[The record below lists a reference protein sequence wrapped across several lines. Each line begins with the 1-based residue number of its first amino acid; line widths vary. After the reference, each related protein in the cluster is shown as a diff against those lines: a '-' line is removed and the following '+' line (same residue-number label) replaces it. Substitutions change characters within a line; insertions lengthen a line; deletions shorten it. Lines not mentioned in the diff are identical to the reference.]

1 MGKKIVIAGGTGFI
15 GSHLI
20 KQLKMGDYDIYVL
33 TRKAVSDENSGVKY
47 VTWNPGSDPDEN
59 LLSVISGSYAVIN
72 LAGANISKR
81 WSASYKNEMF
91 ESRINSTFTI
101 VSAINA
107 AKEPPLSV
115 VNASAIGYYG
125 DRGSETLSE
134 ESQPG
139 NDFLSRLAVGWEEE
153 SKKLNNYITRLITI
167 RFGVVLGSDGGAFP
181 ELYSLAVKGR
191 GASYGNLDNWLSWI
205 HIDDLCDA
213 IIFLVEKTDYF
224 GVFNGVSPNPVKKD
238 ELQNILAEATGKPL
252 KLKAPKFAIK
262 LVGGEGAVDALFSS
276 QFVVPQKL
284 IEAGFK
290 FRHED
295 IKETVNSLVSQM
307 KK

>member
-1 MGKKIVIAGGTGFI
+1 MSKKIVIAGGTGFI

-20 KQLKMGDYDIYVL
+20 RELKNGDYDIYVL
-33 TRKAVSDENSGVKY
+33 TRKAISNENSGVKY

-59 LLSVISGSYAVIN
+59 VQSVISGSYAVIN
-72 LAGANISKR
+72 LAGASISKR
-81 WSASYKNEMF
+81 WSTSYKNEIF

-107 AKEPPLSV
+107 SKEPPLSV

-139 NDFLSRLAVGWEEE
+139 NDFLSRLTVGWEDEA
-153 SKKLNNYITRLITI
+153 KKLNNYITRLITM
-167 RFGVVLGSDGGAFP
+167 RFGVVFGSDGGAFP

-191 GASYGNLDNWLSWI
+191 GASYGSGDNWLSWI
-205 HIDDLCDA
+205 HIDDLCKA
-213 IIFLVEKTDYF
+213 IIFLIDKTDNF
-224 GVFNGVSPNPVKKD
+224 GVFNAVSPNPVRKD
-238 ELQNILAEATGKPL
+238 ELQDILAETTGKPL
-252 KLKAPKFAIK
+252 KLKAPKFIIK
-262 LVGGEGAVDALFSS
+262 VVGGEGAVGALFTS
-276 QFVVPQKL
+276 QLVVPQRL

-295 IKETVNSLVSQM
+295 IKETVDSLVAEM